1 MLEIDPTELQAEFR
15 PAQSPKGHAGLE
27 AEIYLYDTL
36 AGGAGFA
43 QSVGKLGVDL
53 YETALEILS
62 DCRGGCDRSCYRCL
76 RSYRNKLDHMNLD
89 RQLGASLLRYLLGN
103 DPEPA
108 LPPRRL
114 ASAARRLCA
123 DLVQTERVGAS
134 FEQDAAVALPGIGD
148 VKGPILATLGDK
160 KLIVGIHGPLTPGH
174 TADPDLQ
181 KAMDYQADVP
191 VMLVDEIRVSA
202 HLPSVTLEVLQRI
215 EEL

>member
-1 MLEIDPTELQAEFR
+1 
-15 PAQSPKGHAGLE
+15 
-27 AEIYLYDTL
+27 
-36 AGGAGFA
+36 
-43 QSVGKLGVDL
+43 
-53 YETALEILS
+53 
-62 DCRGGCDRSCYRCL
+62 
-76 RSYRNKLDHMNLD
+76 MNLD

-148 VKGPILATLGDK
+148 VKVPILATLNDK
-160 KLIVGIHGPLTPGH
+160 KLIVGISGPLTPGH

-181 KAMDYQADVP
+181 NAVEFGAVP
-191 VMLVDEIRVSA
+191 LMLVNEIRVSA
-202 HLPSVTLEVLQRI
+202 HLPSVTLEILERLEQ
-215 EEL
+215 L